1 MLAGHL
7 GKSLGEVL
15 ELPALEVAEWAAY
28 HRGVSPIGAYRS
40 DIQAGIVASTVAN
53 VNRSKGTRAFKATDF
68 MIKPP
73 ESKRQKTAR
82 MRAALEAAITAGQ
95 AKAKPKG

>member
-28 HRGVSPIGAYRS
+28 HRISPIGAYRS

-53 VNRSKGTRAFKATDF
+53 VNRGKGTKAFKATDF

-73 ESKRQKTAR
+73 ESKRQRLAKN
-82 MRAALEAAITAGQ
+82 RAALEQAIAV
-95 AKAKPKG
+95 AKPKG

>member
-1 MLAGHL
+1 M
-7 GKSLGEVL
+7 
-15 ELPALEVAEWAAY
+15 EVAEWAAY

-53 VNRSKGTRAFKATDF
+53 VNRGKGTKAFKATDF

-73 ESKRQKTAR
+73 ESKRQRLAKN
-82 MRAALEAAITAGQ
+82 RAALEQAIAVGAVKKVRT
-95 AKAKPKG
+95 

>member
-1 MLAGHL
+1 VLAGHL

-53 VNRSKGTRAFKATDF
+53 VNRREGTKAFKATDF

-73 ESKRQKTAR
+73 ESKRQKLAKNRT
-82 MRAALEAAITAGQ
+82 ALEQAIAV
-95 AKAKPKG
+95 AKPKG